1 MPTYK
6 VLIEQVKPTGGVAH
20 RETVKVSADNE
31 AQAIRESDFV
41 RTLRFIGGEYEKR
54 VTVLGVCEC
63 SGGGRARRFVQWL
76 KP

>member
-54 VTVLGVCEC
+54 VTVLGSVNAQAVAGQ
-63 SGGGRARRFVQWL
+63 GGLFNG
-76 KP
+76 